1 MKTEEGE
8 GRRMLLE
15 LQVKNLA
22 LIEQARITF
31 GEGLNILTG
40 ETGAG
45 KSILIGSVNM
55 ALGGKVSRESIRRG
69 AESAYVEL
77 LFSVD
82 SQAQRQALQALDID
96 VPEDGTLILSRRILP
111 SRSVSRINDETVTAV
126 KLKQV
131 TGLLIDMHGQHEH
144 QSLLHLHKHLEI
156 LDAYCRAEAEPWKKK
171 IADAYRQ
178 YQSVQAKLSSMEGGA
193 EERLREADFCRFEIR
208 SIEEAALRE
217 GEEEELAARYRKLS
231 YARRITEALSEAYQ
245 ALDTDSL
252 SRAVRAVDQAAGYDG
267 ELKEIR
273 AQAYDV
279 ESLIHDLARGIQA
292 YMDGCVFEPEEL
304 RQIEERLDT
313 IRGIQARYGN
323 SVDAVLTALE
333 EKKKR
338 LEELEH
344 FDEIRRE
351 LEQEKEEL
359 ESRLSEACG
368 RLTDVRRRSAERL
381 AARMRESL
389 LDLNFLEV
397 QFVMEVRQLDH
408 FTAEGWDEAEFL
420 ISTNPGEPVKPLRAV
435 ASGGELSRIMLAIKT
450 VLADTDQIPTL
461 IFDEIDTGI
470 SGRTAQ
476 KVSEKLRE
484 IAGTHQVICITHLPQ
499 IASMADCHYAIE
511 KSVREGNTVTQIRRL
526 NREESIRE
534 LARLLGGA
542 QITDAVL
549 QNAHEMKALAEMPG
563 RAHPAKT
570 DDAVRA
576 DAAPQKPAGT
586 PENSCDSTS

>member
-1 MKTEEGE
+1 
-8 GRRMLLE
+8 MLLE

-22 LIEQARITF
+22 LIEQARIEF

-55 ALGGKVSRESIRRG
+55 ALGGKVSRDSIRQG
-69 AESAYVEL
+69 AENAYIEL

-82 SQAQRQALQALDID
+82 SQEQREALEALDIT

-111 SRSVSRINDETVTAV
+111 SRSISRINDETVTAV
-126 KLKQV
+126 KLKQA
-131 TGLLIDMHGQHEH
+131 TSLLIDIHGQHEH

-156 LDAYCRAEAEPWKKK
+156 LDAYCRTEAESWKEK
-171 IADAYRQ
+171 IAGEYRQ
-178 YQSVQAKLSSMEGGA
+178 YQALESRLSSMEGGL
-193 EERLREADFCRFEIR
+193 EERLREADFCRFEIQ

-231 YARRITEALSEAYQ
+231 HARRIAEELSEAYQ
-245 ALDTDSL
+245 ALDTDAL
-252 SRAVRAVDQAAGYDG
+252 SRAVRAVDQAAGYDP
-267 ELKEIR
+267 ELKGIR
-273 AQAYDV
+273 DQAYDV
-279 ESLIHDLARGIQA
+279 ESLVHDLAHGIQA
-292 YMDGCVFEPEEL
+292 YMADCVFDPEEF

-313 IRGIQARYGN
+313 IHSIQSRYGN
-323 SVDAVLTALE
+323 SVEAVFQALE

-338 LEELEH
+338 LEELEN
-344 FDEIRRE
+344 FDQIRLGLEKEKADLEKQLRKDCSRLTEIR
-351 LEQEKEEL
+351 
-359 ESRLSEACG
+359 SRA
-368 RLTDVRRRSAERL
+368 AARL
-381 AARMRESL
+381 AERMRESL
-389 LDLNFLEV
+389 LDLNFLDV

-408 FTAEGWDEAEFL
+408 FTSEGWDEAEFL

-476 KVSEKLRE
+476 KVSEKLKE
-484 IAGTHQVICITHLPQ
+484 ISRTHQVICITHLPQ
-499 IASMADCHYAIE
+499 IASMADCHFEIE
-511 KSVREGNTVTQIRRL
+511 KSVREGKTVTQICRL
-526 NREESIRE
+526 GQEESIRE

-549 QNAHEMKALAEMPG
+549 KNAREMKELAE
-563 RAHPAKT
+563 RSK
-570 DDAVRA
+570 
-576 DAAPQKPAGT
+576 
-586 PENSCDSTS
+586 

>member
-1 MKTEEGE
+1 
-8 GRRMLLE
+8 MLLE

-22 LIEQARITF
+22 LIEQARIEF

-55 ALGGKVSRESIRRG
+55 ALGGKVSRDSIRQG
-69 AESAYVEL
+69 AENAYIEL

-82 SQAQRQALQALDID
+82 SKEQREALEALDIT

-111 SRSVSRINDETVTAV
+111 SRSISRINDEMVTAV
-126 KLKQV
+126 KLKQA
-131 TGLLIDMHGQHEH
+131 TSLLIDIHGQHEH

-156 LDAYCRAEAEPWKKK
+156 LDAYCRTEAESWKEK
-171 IADAYRQ
+171 IASEYRQ
-178 YQSVQAKLSSMEGGA
+178 YQALESRLSSMEGGL
-193 EERLREADFCRFEIR
+193 EERLREADFCRFEIQ

-231 YARRITEALSEAYQ
+231 HARRIAEELSEAYQ
-245 ALDTDSL
+245 ALDTDAL
-252 SRAVRAVDQAAGYDG
+252 SRAVRAVDQAAGYDS
-267 ELKEIR
+267 ELKGIR
-273 AQAYDV
+273 DQAYDV
-279 ESLIHDLARGIQA
+279 ESLVHDLAHGIQA
-292 YMDGCVFEPEEL
+292 YMADCVFDPEEF

-313 IRGIQARYGN
+313 IHSIQSRYGN
-323 SVDAVLTALE
+323 SVEAVFQALE

-338 LEELEH
+338 LEELEN
-344 FDEIRRE
+344 FDQIRLGLEKEKADLEKQLRKDCSRLTEIRS
-351 LEQEKEEL
+351 Q
-359 ESRLSEACG
+359 A
-368 RLTDVRRRSAERL
+368 AARL
-381 AARMRESL
+381 AERMRESL
-389 LDLNFLEV
+389 LDLNFLDV

-408 FTAEGWDEAEFL
+408 FTSEGWDEAEFL

-476 KVSEKLRE
+476 KVSEKLKE
-484 IAGTHQVICITHLPQ
+484 ISRTHQVICITHLPQ
-499 IASMADCHYAIE
+499 IASMADCHFEIE
-511 KSVREGNTVTQIRRL
+511 KSVREGKTVTQICRL
-526 NREESIRE
+526 GQEESIRE

-549 QNAHEMKALAEMPG
+549 KNAREMKELAE
-563 RAHPAKT
+563 RSK
-570 DDAVRA
+570 
-576 DAAPQKPAGT
+576 
-586 PENSCDSTS
+586 

>member
-1 MKTEEGE
+1 
-8 GRRMLLE
+8 MLLE

-22 LIEQARITF
+22 LIEQARIEF

-55 ALGGKVSRESIRRG
+55 ALGGKVSRDSIRQG
-69 AESAYVEL
+69 AENAYIEL

-82 SQAQRQALQALDID
+82 SKEQREALEALDIT

-111 SRSVSRINDETVTAV
+111 SRSISRINDETVTAV
-126 KLKQV
+126 KLKQA
-131 TGLLIDMHGQHEH
+131 TSLLIDIHGQHEH

-156 LDAYCRAEAEPWKKK
+156 LDAYCRTEAESWKEK
-171 IADAYRQ
+171 IAGEYRQ
-178 YQSVQAKLSSMEGGA
+178 YQALESRLSSMEGGL
-193 EERLREADFCRFEIR
+193 EERLREADFCRFEIQ

-231 YARRITEALSEAYQ
+231 HARRIAEELSEAYQ
-245 ALDTDSL
+245 ALDTDAL
-252 SRAVRAVDQAAGYDG
+252 SRAVRAVDQAAGYDP
-267 ELKEIR
+267 ELKGIR
-273 AQAYDV
+273 DQAYDV
-279 ESLIHDLARGIQA
+279 ESLVHDLAHGIQA
-292 YMDGCVFEPEEL
+292 YMADCVFDPEEF
-304 RQIEERLDT
+304 RQIEERLD
-313 IRGIQARYGN
+313 IIHSIQSRYGN
-323 SVDAVLTALE
+323 SVEAVFQALE

-338 LEELEH
+338 LEELEN
-344 FDEIRRE
+344 FDQIRLGLEKEKADLEKQLRKDCSRLTEIRS
-351 LEQEKEEL
+351 Q
-359 ESRLSEACG
+359 A
-368 RLTDVRRRSAERL
+368 AARL
-381 AARMRESL
+381 AERMRESL
-389 LDLNFLEV
+389 LDLNFLDV

-408 FTAEGWDEAEFL
+408 FTSEGWDEAEFL

-476 KVSEKLRE
+476 KVSEKLKE
-484 IAGTHQVICITHLPQ
+484 ISRTHQVICITHLPQ
-499 IASMADCHYAIE
+499 IASMADCHFEIE
-511 KSVREGNTVTQIRRL
+511 KSVREGKTVSQICRL
-526 NREESIRE
+526 GQEESIRE

-549 QNAHEMKALAEMPG
+549 KNAREMKELAE
-563 RAHPAKT
+563 RSK
-570 DDAVRA
+570 
-576 DAAPQKPAGT
+576 
-586 PENSCDSTS
+586 

>member
-1 MKTEEGE
+1 
-8 GRRMLLE
+8 MLLE

-22 LIEQARITF
+22 LIEQARIEF

-55 ALGGKVSRESIRRG
+55 ALGGKVSRDSIRQG
-69 AESAYVEL
+69 AENAYIEL

-82 SQAQRQALQALDID
+82 SKEQREALEALDIT

-111 SRSVSRINDETVTAV
+111 SRSISRINDETVTAV
-126 KLKQV
+126 KLKQA
-131 TGLLIDMHGQHEH
+131 TSLLIDIHGQHEH

-156 LDAYCRAEAEPWKKK
+156 LDAYCRTEAESWKEK
-171 IADAYRQ
+171 IAGEYRQ
-178 YQSVQAKLSSMEGGA
+178 YQALESRLSSMEGGL
-193 EERLREADFCRFEIR
+193 EERLREADFCRFEIQ

-231 YARRITEALSEAYQ
+231 HARRIAEELSEAYQ
-245 ALDTDSL
+245 ALDTDAL
-252 SRAVRAVDQAAGYDG
+252 SRAVRAVDQAAGYDP
-267 ELKEIR
+267 ELKGIR
-273 AQAYDV
+273 DQAYDV
-279 ESLIHDLARGIQA
+279 ESLVHDLAHGIQA
-292 YMDGCVFEPEEL
+292 YMADCVFDPEEF

-313 IRGIQARYGN
+313 IHSIQSRYGN
-323 SVDAVLTALE
+323 SVEAVFQALE

-338 LEELEH
+338 LEELEN
-344 FDEIRRE
+344 FDQIRLGLEKEKADLEKQLRKDCSRLTEIRS
-351 LEQEKEEL
+351 Q
-359 ESRLSEACG
+359 A
-368 RLTDVRRRSAERL
+368 AARL
-381 AARMRESL
+381 AKRMRESL
-389 LDLNFLEV
+389 LDLNFLDV

-408 FTAEGWDEAEFL
+408 FTSEGWDEAEFL

-476 KVSEKLRE
+476 KVSEKLKE
-484 IAGTHQVICITHLPQ
+484 ISRTHQVICITHLPQ
-499 IASMADCHYAIE
+499 IASMADCHFEIE
-511 KSVREGNTVTQIRRL
+511 KSVREGKTVTQICRL
-526 NREESIRE
+526 GQEESIRE

-549 QNAHEMKALAEMPG
+549 KNAREMKELAE
-563 RAHPAKT
+563 RSK
-570 DDAVRA
+570 
-576 DAAPQKPAGT
+576 
-586 PENSCDSTS
+586 